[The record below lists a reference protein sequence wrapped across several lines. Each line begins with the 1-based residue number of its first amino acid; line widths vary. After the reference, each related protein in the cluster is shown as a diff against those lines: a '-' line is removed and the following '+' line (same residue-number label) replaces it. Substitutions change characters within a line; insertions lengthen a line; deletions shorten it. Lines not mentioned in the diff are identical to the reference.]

1 MFGRRRQRAVT
12 HMALI
17 AGTPLLSSSDVVT
30 TPFEDWCDQRRIR
43 PDEIGAWDWYA
54 AECAARTPAAS

>member
-1 MFGRRRQRAVT
+1 
-12 HMALI
+12 MALI